1 MEYRISLSRKSNGNE
16 GFVRIPKAY
25 ASISNI
31 VSSSERNK
39 SIYMVTPPT
48 KLIPCIYSSS
58 VLNSPSKTPSGYVA
72 SLKVP
77 TRLSKLVR
85 SNGCNVN
92 KIRNGKYLTGQIR
105 IAWAVPQKS
114 NMTRATENVIH
125 QFGNETI
132 ELRLLL
138 EILHMV
144 SSGLVQDNQVLK
156 MWGNSLPI

>member
-1 MEYRISLSRKSNGNE
+1 
-16 GFVRIPKAY
+16 
-25 ASISNI
+25 
-31 VSSSERNK
+31 
-39 SIYMVTPPT
+39 MVTPHT
-48 KLIPCIYSSS
+48 NLIPRIYSSS

-72 SLKVP
+72 CLKVP

-92 KIRNGKYLTGQIR
+92 KIGNGKYLTRQIR

-114 NMTRATENVIH
+114 NMTRATENVIY

-156 MWGNSLPI
+156 MWGNSLPIRCAILDNVLQIPVGEFGIEQTKCSMSRVDYECLNIRIGP